1 MNNFFLVHTD
11 GTIEPYAT
19 VTDDAKVVMH
29 VSEEKVKE
37 QTAKNTQRFKHAL
50 EEVLLRRV

>member
-19 VTDDAKVVMH
+19 VTDDAKVIMH